1 MNSMQA
7 HKYQMLS
14 KHSQEIIIFFN
25 RSGNIIDFNNE
36 AREVIGY
43 GDQEKHLS
51 VCEVFREAIKYEN
64 SRLMVQSKYLDKGSE
79 TVAYRR
85 NNTCFPVH
93 LEVSV
98 EEGKKYIGLCTAV
111 DISENKKI
119 MRELKNFKNDIKTYK
134 KNRKEFISNIAHELR
149 TPING
154 MMGLTEELLKT
165 DLSSEQAENLN
176 IIYKCCINMNKIIC
190 DFLDYFK
197 IAQHKLVL
205 EQSQFE
211 FRKCINGIATFHLP
225 RMNEKGL
232 NFIINVA
239 DDIPEFFIG
248 DEFRLS
254 QILTNLISN
263 AIKFTDV
270 GHVALEIVKTEQTD
284 HDVELFFMVMDT
296 GIGISREEQ
305 EKLFISFSQVDGSI
319 TRRFGGTGLGLS
331 ISKLLVEA
339 MHGSIKVDSEKGKGS
354 IFSFSVRLG
363 IPENQEER
371 KYREQKLFSNDGGF
385 LKKEGCIRENNKPS
399 NEVEDKGDILWK
411 VTKNGNS
418 KFDSPG
424 NSGNIQKKLV
434 DALKKLILSVEM
446 ENWESAEELALYIK
460 NLIPENKSELRKTA
474 FKILLMVRKEN
485 QDTSLMSINELNVR
499 LSEEN
504 EWMM

>member
-1 MNSMQA
+1 MKRMNSMQD

-25 RSGNIIDFNNE
+25 RTGNIIDFNNV

-43 GDQEKHLS
+43 GDQGKHLS
-51 VCEVFREAIKYEN
+51 VCEVFKEAINYEN
-64 SRLMVQSKYLDKGSE
+64 NKLLIQSKYMDKGSE

-98 EEGKKYIGLCTAV
+98 EEGRKYIGLCTAV
-111 DISENKKI
+111 NISEKKKI

-134 KNRKEFISNIAHELR
+134 KNRNEFISNIAHELR

-154 MMGLTEELLKT
+154 MMGLTEELMKT

-176 IIYKCCINMNKIIC
+176 IICKCCINMNKIIS

-205 EQSQFE
+205 EQKKFD
-211 FRKCINGIATFHLP
+211 FRKFINCIAVFHTP
-225 RMNEKGL
+225 IMNVKGL
-232 NFIINVA
+232 NFIINIA
-239 DDIPEFFIG
+239 DDIPEFVIG

-254 QILTNLISN
+254 QILANLISN

-284 HDVELFFMVMDT
+284 HNVELFFMVMDT
-296 GIGISREEQ
+296 GIGISLEEQ

-363 IPENQEER
+363 IPENQEEV
-371 KYREQKLFSNDGGF
+371 KQ
-385 LKKEGCIRENNKPS
+385 P
-399 NEVEDKGDILWK
+399 NEVEDISNLLLK
-411 VTKNGNS
+411 VTKNENNQWE
-418 KFDSPG
+418 SPG
-424 NSGNIQKKLV
+424 NSSNLQNKYEDSLE
-434 DALKKLILSVEM
+434 KLILSVKM
-446 ENWESAEELALYIK
+446 ENWERAEELAAYIK
-460 NLIPENKSELRKTA
+460 NLIPENKTELRKTA
-474 FKILLMVRKEN
+474 FKILLLVRKEN